1 MSQNPW
7 DDPEKK
13 DQHLDMDADTEVT
26 KADSKVDEKIDP
38 KVNKALQSV
47 SESPDKSKEWRLIE
61 KVVSTLNVEQ
71 RRSRR
76 WGIFFK
82 SLTFIYLFAILG
94 IFLMGRD
101 ITGAKE
107 AVDRQPHVALIE
119 IRGVIADGADSS
131 ADNVI
136 TALRKAF
143 ASRQAEA
150 VILRINSP
158 GGSPVQAGY
167 INDEI
172 ERLKSIHPDKKVY
185 AVITDIGAS
194 GGYYI
199 AVAADEIYADK
210 ASLVGSIGVTASGF
224 GFVDLIDKIGVE
236 RRIMTSGANKAFL
249 DPFSPQ
255 RSEETAFWKTVLE
268 TTHQQFIREVRA
280 GRGDRLVE
288 SEELFTGL
296 VWSGEQALDLG
307 LIDGLGS
314 SSYVARELVGLER
327 MLDYTH
333 TPSPFD
339 RLFDRL
345 GVAFAKHLSAQLV
358 QHWSP
363 ELR

>member
-1 MSQNPW
+1 MSQNPL

-13 DQHLDMDADTEVT
+13 DPLASENATEEDADNAEPP
-26 KADSKVDEKIDP
+26 KLDSKVD
-38 KVNKALQSV
+38 KALKSV
-47 SESPDKSKEWRLIE
+47 ADGSDKSKEWRLIE
-61 KVVSTLNVEQ
+61 RVVSTLNVEQ

-82 SLTFIYLFAILG
+82 SLTFIYLFALLG
-94 IFLMGRD
+94 IFFMGRD

-107 AVDRQPHVALIE
+107 AVDRQPHVALVE
-119 IRGVIADGADSS
+119 VRGVIADGADAS

-136 TALRKAF
+136 TALRRAF
-143 ASRQAEA
+143 SSNQTEA

-172 ERLKSIHPDKKVY
+172 RRLKALNPDKMIY

-224 GFVDLIDKIGVE
+224 GFVDLIEKLGIE
-236 RRIMTSGANKAFL
+236 RRIMTSGDNKAFL

-255 RSEETAFWKTVLE
+255 KADETQFWEGVLR
-268 TTHQQFIREVRA
+268 TTHQQFIRVVQE
-280 GRGDRLVE
+280 GRGDRLVD
-288 SEELFTGL
+288 SDQVFTGL
-296 VWSGEQALDLG
+296 IWSGEQALDLG

-314 SSYVARELVGLER
+314 SSYVARELVGVER
-327 MLDYTH
+327 IVDYTH

-339 RLFDRL
+339 RVLERL
-345 GVAFAKHLSAQLV
+345 GVSIAKHLSIQLS
-358 QHWSP
+358 QQWSP

>member
-13 DQHLDMDADTEVT
+13 DSTSDDNSEELSSETSKLD
-26 KADSKVDEKIDP
+26 KKVD
-38 KVNKALQSV
+38 KALQSAA
-47 SESPDKSKEWRLIE
+47 ETPNKSKEWRLIE

-82 SLTFIYLFAILG
+82 SLTFIYLFALLG
-94 IFLMGRD
+94 IFMMGRD

-107 AVDRQPHVALIE
+107 SVDRQPHVALIE
-119 IRGVIADGADSS
+119 IRGVIADGADAS

-136 TALRKAF
+136 TALRRAF
-143 ASRQAEA
+143 SSQQAEA
-150 VILRINSP
+150 IVLRINSP

-172 ERLKSIHPDKKVY
+172 ARLKSLNPDKKVY

-236 RRIMTSGANKAFL
+236 RRIMTSGDNKAFL

-255 RSEETAFWKTVLE
+255 REEETQFWQSVLE
-268 TTHQQFIREVRA
+268 TTHQQFIREVKE
-280 GRGDRLVE
+280 GRGDRLAE
-288 SEELFTGL
+288 SQELFTGL
-296 VWSGEQALDLG
+296 VWSGEQSLGLG

-314 SSYVARELVGLER
+314 SSYVARELVGIEK
-327 MLDYTH
+327 MVDYTH
-333 TPSPFD
+333 QPTAFD
-339 RLFDRL
+339 RLVDRL
-345 GVAFAKHLSAQLV
+345 GVAVAKHLSAQLV